1 MRRLRPFGKFLCCYL
16 PGLGGAVLLGR
27 LAAPSA
33 PALAPLVLVSAG
45 FLAFAVAVSVAVSVA
60 AAPRARRGRA
70 GEGDGPVLATLSI
83 RRHRRR
89 HATGFALAGAAGGA
103 AALRFSGDGLA
114 AGLTLWPTAWHLLL
128 SVVVLFVV
136 AWLIIGETACSQ
148 EAIRRALLDEVER
161 T

>member
-16 PGLGGAVLLGR
+16 PGLGLAAALGR
-27 LAAPSA
+27 LAGPSA
-33 PALAPLVLVSAG
+33 PALAPLVLVSVG
-45 FLAFAVAVSVAVSVA
+45 FLAFAVSVSVAVSVA
-60 AAPRARRGRA
+60 AAPPARCGRA
-70 GEGDGPVLATLSI
+70 GEDGPVLAMLSI
-83 RRHRRR
+83 RRHRCR

-103 AALRFSGDGLA
+103 AALRLSGDGLA
-114 AGLTLWPTAWHLLL
+114 AGLTAGHLLL
-128 SVVVLFVV
+128 SVAILFVA

>member
-16 PGLGGAVLLGR
+16 PGLGVAVLLGR

-60 AAPRARRGRA
+60 TAPRARRGQD
-70 GEGDGPVLATLSI
+70 GGDGPVLAMLSI

-89 HATGFALAGAAGGA
+89 HAMGFALAGAAGGA
-103 AALRFSGDGLA
+103 AALRLSGDGLA
-114 AGLTLWPTAWHLLL
+114 AGLTVWPTAGHLLL
-128 SVVVLFVV
+128 SVAVLFVA